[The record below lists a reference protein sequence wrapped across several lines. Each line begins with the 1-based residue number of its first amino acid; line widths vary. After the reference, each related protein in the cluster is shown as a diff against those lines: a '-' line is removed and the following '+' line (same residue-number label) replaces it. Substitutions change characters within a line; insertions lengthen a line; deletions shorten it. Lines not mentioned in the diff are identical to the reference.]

1 MDSQQAHEQMLNI
14 TNHQGNTTQ
23 NHNEMVW
30 GIQDGE
36 VGAYALY
43 EHNDSTPTPTFR
55 AIPPE
60 KELRT
65 N

>member
-1 MDSQQAHEQMLNI
+1 MLNI
-14 TNHQGNTTQ
+14 TNQQGNTTQ

-36 VGAYALY
+36 VGTYALY
-43 EHNDSTPTPTFR
+43 GHNDSTPTPTFR

-60 KELRT
+60 KEMRT
-65 N
+65 H